1 LFTDSGLL
9 HAFGREAG
17 IRPAGCRI
25 AVFFRPEAV
34 PAGHSVI
41 GLNGVAVAFAVAAH
55 VEDFVFG
62 IWGRGGIE
70 GYDLVG
76 ETLPLGFVGEG
87 SAVAVGGVVAGDE
100 AEIGSSK
107 DMDALVSGRLEATG
121 HCRVVY
127 VGVHRGGG
135 S

>member
-1 LFTDSGLL
+1 
-9 HAFGREAG
+9 
-17 IRPAGCRI
+17 
-25 AVFFRPEAV
+25 
-34 PAGHSVI
+34 
-41 GLNGVAVAFAVAAH
+41 
-55 VEDFVFG
+55 
-62 IWGRGGIE
+62 
-70 GYDLVG
+70 
-76 ETLPLGFVGEG
+76 LGFVGEG